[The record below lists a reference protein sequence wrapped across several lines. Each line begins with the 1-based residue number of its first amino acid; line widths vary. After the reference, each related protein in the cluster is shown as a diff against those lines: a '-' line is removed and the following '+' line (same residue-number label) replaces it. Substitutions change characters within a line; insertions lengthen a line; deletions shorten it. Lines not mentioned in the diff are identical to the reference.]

1 MKIDRHN
8 YEEYFILYMDNELGS
23 DDRRTVEAFIEN
35 HPDLKEELDILLQ
48 YKLVPDTDIVFAH
61 KEELMVPAAIGM
73 TSNSFINLTNYEE
86 WLVLYSDN
94 ELSAEQRTAVEHF
107 VAANPSAKK
116 ELALIQRSKL
126 QPEEIIFADKAS
138 LYRKEEKVRPMPV
151 RWWRIAA
158 AAVLLFGIGITAAL
172 VINNKSSVEDDTA
185 KNTPTEKKTNT
196 ETPVANS
203 EKINN
208 PVNETVVADNTFKQK
223 LSPEPKQPVNNAV
236 TTVAVKEKDSKVNN
250 KIPFNTPATIKKD
263 EPVIVDNNNDK
274 PSNNLPQPLNN
285 PGFNKND
292 AANNAIASID
302 PSKEKNNSDGS
313 LTKPPVTIPTTKTSD
328 SNNTDAT
335 FASLEEGDSKNKKNR
350 GFLRKVARTFE
361 KRTSIDPTDDGKLL
375 VAGLSFKLK

>member
-1 MKIDRHN
+1 M
-8 YEEYFILYMDNELGS
+8 
-23 DDRRTVEAFIEN
+23 VEAFIQN

-61 KEELMVPAAIGM
+61 KEELMVPVAGM
-73 TSNSFINLTNYEE
+73 TSNNFVTSANYEQ
-86 WLVLYSDN
+86 WLVLYTDN
-94 ELSAEQRTAVEHF
+94 ELSAEQRMAVERF
-107 VAANPSAKK
+107 IAANPSAKK
-116 ELALIQRSKL
+116 ELALIQQSKL

-172 VINNKSSVEDDTA
+172 VINNKSSGGNETV
-185 KNTPTEKKTNT
+185 KNIPAEKKTNT
-196 ETPVANS
+196 ESPVLTP

-208 PVNETVVADNTFKQK
+208 PVNETAVADNTVKQQ
-223 LSPEPKQPVNNAV
+223 LSPESKQPLNNTV
-236 TTVAVKEKDSKVNN
+236 TTAAVKEKDSKV
-250 KIPFNTPATIKKD
+250 KDRLPFNTPVTIKKD
-263 EPVIVDNNNDK
+263 EPVIAENNNDR

-285 PGFNKND
+285 SPLNKND
-292 AANNAIASID
+292 ATNNGVAGIST
-302 PSKEKNNSDGS
+302 SDKINTSGKS
-313 LTKPPVTIPTTKTSD
+313 LTEPPVTNPYLETSD
-328 SNNTDAT
+328 KSNSDAT
-335 FASLEEGDSKNKKNR
+335 FASLEEGGKNKKNR